1 MVGVVSGGGG
11 GVSVGGVST
20 MEGSWLEEV
29 SGIAGR
35 AGREEGGTGDEELA
49 AGVVEEGGGGGS
61 WTPLA
66 MS

>member
-1 MVGVVSGGGG
+1 MGVVSGGGG
-11 GVSVGGVST
+11 GVSVGGMST

-35 AGREEGGTGDEELA
+35 AEEGTGDEELA
-49 AGVVEEGGGGGS
+49 AGVVEGGGGGGS

>member
-1 MVGVVSGGGG
+1 MGVVSGGGG

-20 MEGSWLEEV
+20 MAAMEGSWLEEV

-35 AGREEGGTGDEELA
+35 VEGGTGDEELA
-49 AGVVEEGGGGGS
+49 AGVVEGGGGGGS